1 MKDETYA
8 SVAGFFSKYPHL
20 VEQIIADPNNVEIW
34 ECFFRDYFDDWP
46 VDVEITKPPLMRRKG
61 STDPRWDVLLHERQ
75 ALRTM
80 TQFIADYKL
89 QKPVNTPLQEAA

>member
-34 ECFFRDYFDDWP
+34 EVYFRYYFEGWP
-46 VDVEITKPPLMRRKG
+46 VDVEITKPPLKRRQG
-61 STDPRWDVLLHERQ
+61 STDPRWDVLLHDRQ
-75 ALRTM
+75 ALRAM
-80 TQFIADYKL
+80 TQFIADNTL
-89 QKPVNTPLQEAA
+89 QKTQSTPLQEAA